1 MMVGPYLYPLWSV
14 YDIAGGSND
23 DNDDNGVMLHGGIDK
38 STPRSDTC
46 SIVYIISYL
55 FLYHL
60 NALEN
65 QWRKIMKGD
74 VGRRNNNNVDAL

>member
-1 MMVGPYLYPLWSV
+1 MVGPYLYPLLSF

-23 DNDDNGVMLHGGIDK
+23 DDDDNWVMLHVGIDK

-46 SIVYIISYL
+46 SIVYIIIHL

-65 QWRKIMKGD
+65 HAMKK
-74 VGRRNNNNVDAL
+74 NNER

>member
-1 MMVGPYLYPLWSV
+1 MARSF

-23 DNDDNGVMLHGGIDK
+23 DDDDDDNGVMLHGGIDK
-38 STPRSDTC
+38 STLRSDTC
-46 SIVYIISYL
+46 SIVYIIIYL

-65 QWRKIMKGD
+65 HTTNKNNE
-74 VGRRNNNNVDAL
+74 RRCGAEKQ